1 MCVIQNIECSVT
13 IWKLSQELLCIH
25 ADTSFLSNSIP
36 KMLLKKL
43 KGKIVTLI
51 YDIVAFC
58 KIAKVKSSTAM
69 DASITESPQKPKEK
83 KIQSSK
89 LTPSKYLFKLRP

>member
-1 MCVIQNIECSVT
+1 
-13 IWKLSQELLCIH
+13 
-25 ADTSFLSNSIP
+25 
-36 KMLLKKL
+36 MLLKKL

>member
-1 MCVIQNIECSVT
+1 
-13 IWKLSQELLCIH
+13 
-25 ADTSFLSNSIP
+25 
-36 KMLLKKL
+36 MLLKKL

-51 YDIVAFC
+51 FDIVAFC

-83 KIQSSK
+83 KFNLQNSH
-89 LTPSKYLFKLRP
+89 LQNTFVKLRP

>member
-1 MCVIQNIECSVT
+1 MCVIQNIECLVA
-13 IWKLSQELLCIH
+13 IWKLSQELLCIY

-43 KGKIVTLI
+43 KGKIVMLI
-51 YDIVAFC
+51 YDTVAFC

-69 DASITESPQKPKEK
+69 DASHITESPQKQKEK
-83 KIQSSK
+83 KKISK
-89 LTPSKYLFKLRP
+89 TYTCKILV